1 MTVETG
7 EVVEAALVPARTG
20 SALITLAAT
29 GAEIRAQQAAYER
42 LVTELLDRD
51 ADYQTIAGKAF
62 KKKSAWRKLSLAFG
76 VNLEIKTVTH
86 DRGPDGRI
94 VRTEVIARAT
104 APNGRF
110 ADGIGSCSVFE
121 KCCGG
126 EGVCTREEFYADSG
140 RPTHHVHC
148 KQGCPGW
155 VHFSHAEHDVPA
167 TAATRATNRA
177 AADLF
182 AAGEVSAEEM
192 ADAGA
197 GGQPNPRPSG
207 SEARRRP
214 ANDRDVTRS
223 AIAQATPKQ
232 LDTVLNIAHRANP
245 ENQVI
250 DGELAE
256 ARAWLTHPTE
266 GEWPVTDALDAW
278 LATRVGEAVTFVSLS
293 KAQASKVISGSS
305 GNGTSSGGRTRS
317 VPNEP
322 PEDEEPF

>member
-20 SALITLAAT
+20 SALVTLAAS
-29 GAEIRAQQAAYER
+29 AAQIREQQVVYQR
-42 LVTELLDRD
+42 LVKELLVDE
-51 ADYQTIAGKAF
+51 DYQMIAGKAF

-76 VNLEIKTVTH
+76 VNLEIRTVTH
-86 DRGPDGRI
+86 DRDSRGRI
-94 VRTEVIARAT
+94 IRTEVIARAT
-104 APNGRF
+104 HPNGRF

-126 EGVCTREEFYADSG
+126 ADVCTRAETYADSG
-140 RPTHHVHC
+140 RPTNHKHC
-148 KQGCPGW
+148 KPDCPGW
-155 VHFSHAEHDVPA
+155 THFSHAEHDVPA
-167 TAATRATNRA
+167 TAATRSTNRA

-192 ADAGA
+192 SDAGSA
-197 GGQPNPRPSG
+197 GQASRSG
-207 SEARRRP
+207 EQRSR
-214 ANDRDVTRS
+214 DSRDVTRS
-223 AIAQATPKQ
+223 AIAEATKAQ
-232 LDTVLNIAHRANP
+232 RGYVLNIAAKANP
-245 ENQVI
+245 DNQAL
-250 DGELAE
+250 EAE
-256 ARAWLTHPTE
+256 VTECRTWAEHPAE

-278 LATRVGEAVTFVSLS
+278 LVTRLGLPKGEATFVGLS

-305 GNGTSSGGRTRS
+305 GNGTASGGRTRS